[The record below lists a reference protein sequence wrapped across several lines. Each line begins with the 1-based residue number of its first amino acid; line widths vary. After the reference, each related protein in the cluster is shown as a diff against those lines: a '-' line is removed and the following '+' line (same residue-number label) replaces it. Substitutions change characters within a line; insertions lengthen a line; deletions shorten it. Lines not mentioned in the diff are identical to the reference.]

1 MLDEVEIRIT
11 GQVLDIPHIAG
22 HQIVETDHSIPFGEE
37 AVSQVRTEETCG
49 SGHDGGLFVDAHGV
63 SAGEKWRGVWSQT
76 LIAQA
81 KTPSLAQSALRS
93 CARRRF
99 MAEQRSKFAQ
109 LSPAAPNCPVP
120 DMRFPITQLLLASLA
135 ALLTSCGPSD
145 EDADDP
151 FAQHNKQMQKRDEN
165 SGMTFLPPEEIMRT
179 FGIRKQENRR
189 EVVFLQSLASS
200 PYQRYQKTLLTILVS
215 RESGYL
221 LTTLDAQAKS
231 ALQVEQLREAISRK
245 PSAIILS
252 PIADSP
258 LEIAVAEAVQ
268 AGIPVIS
275 LDARVRDG
283 VTLVHT
289 SPEAIGKAAATL
301 VLDAMKRK
309 AADEGKPE
317 PGGRIVQLR
326 STEAADWSGR
336 VAAAFEAALKTQPG
350 AILVHDAPAEA
361 TADDV
366 HRRLGEARRI
376 QQQYDVIFCHS
387 DAIARFASANASL
400 VKNRE
405 DTLII
410 GTGALPGR
418 NEGLELLHN
427 TDIDA
432 TVSRPPLIDLALR
445 ILVKK
450 NQDTSFQ
457 PKAEYEVQPMVVNPK
472 NYDQVVRSG
481 AYTLPPL

>member
-1 MLDEVEIRIT
+1 M
-11 GQVLDIPHIAG
+11 
-22 HQIVETDHSIPFGEE
+22 
-37 AVSQVRTEETCG
+37 
-49 SGHDGGLFVDAHGV
+49 
-63 SAGEKWRGVWSQT
+63 
-76 LIAQA
+76 
-81 KTPSLAQSALRS
+81 RS
-93 CARRRF
+93 
-99 MAEQRSKFAQ
+99 
-109 LSPAAPNCPVP
+109 
-120 DMRFPITQLLLASLA
+120 PISQLLLASLA
-135 ALLTSCGPSD
+135 ALLASCGPPEES
-145 EDADDP
+145 ANDP
-151 FAQHNKQMQKRDEN
+151 FAQHNKQLQKMDQ
-165 SGMTFLPPEEIMRT
+165 SPGMAFSPPEEILRT
-179 FGIRKQENRR
+179 FGMKRQDNRR
-189 EVVFLQSLASS
+189 EIVFLQSLASS
-200 PYQRYQKTLLTILVS
+200 AYQGYQKTLLTILAS

-221 LTTLDAQAKS
+221 VTTLDAQAMP

-252 PIADSP
+252 PIADSA
-258 LEIAVAEAVQ
+258 LDIAVAEAVQ

-275 LDARVRDG
+275 LDAKVRDG
-283 VTLVHT
+283 VTLVHS

-301 VLDAMKRK
+301 VMDAMKRK

-317 PGGRIVQLR
+317 PGGRVVQLR
-326 STEAADWSGR
+326 STEAAEWSGR
-336 VAAAFEAALKTQPG
+336 VATAFENALKAQPG
-350 AILVHDAPAEA
+350 VILVHDAPANA

-387 DAIARFASANASL
+387 DAIARFASANAVL

-432 TVSRPPLIDLALR
+432 TVSRPPLVDLALR
-445 ILVKK
+445 ILIKK
-450 NQDTSFQ
+450 SQDTSFQ

-472 NYDQVVRSG
+472 NYDQAIRTG
-481 AYTLPPL
+481 TYTLPEL